1 MSLTATQL
9 RNHIY
14 EVLHGIAA
22 TGQPVEVE
30 LKGKR
35 FIISPAQPAP
45 RRLDGLRPH
54 PEAVTG
60 SLEDLAEAPT
70 WDATSWEQALP

>member
-1 MSLTATQL
+1 MALTATQL
-9 RNHIY
+9 RSHLY

-35 FIISPAQPAP
+35 FIISPSQPTP
-45 RRLDGLRPH
+45 RRLDALSPH

-70 WDATSWEQALP
+70 WDAAAWEQAQP